1 MNGVR
6 RIDDVRI
13 PGLLF
18 FALAALFLT
27 VVMLGGAMAPGYVIG
42 DSAISDLGVI
52 DETALLFNL
61 TLVAVGVLEAVAA
74 ILYFRSHRRAVVL
87 AVALVAA
94 IGAIGA
100 GLVPLDQGG
109 LHGISALVA
118 FLAFNLQPLVVAPLV
133 AHPLRALSWLAGI
146 VGLVFVVLMVIGD
159 AGNEAVFGPIG
170 HGGAER
176 MIVYPALLWLMA
188 LGGYLMNEPTRP
200 AKP

>member
-1 MNGVR
+1 MR
-6 RIDDVRI
+6 L

-18 FALAALFLT
+18 FALAAWFLT

-61 TLVAVGVLEAVAA
+61 TLVGVGILEAVAA
-74 ILYFRSHRRAVVL
+74 LLYFRSHRRAAPL

-94 IGAIGA
+94 AGAVGA
-100 GLVPLDQGG
+100 GLVPVDQGG
-109 LHGISALVA
+109 LHGLSALVA

-133 AHPLRALSWLAGI
+133 TQPLRALSWLAGI
-146 VGLVFVVLMVIGD
+146 VGLGFVLLMVIGD

-188 LGGYLMNEPTRP
+188 LGGYLMNAPAPSAEP
-200 AKP
+200 